1 MKRQVG
7 QKFGNFR
14 SREEWRREEGMV
26 ERIAWNWSCK
36 TWPES
41 FTILFFFIQLPRV
54 REENIQK
61 RGERLRFLRNV
72 YLSEQIIEMSNR
84 EMIAPRFPFPGEN
97 HDIRWLSKIIFFF
110 KDYKGFIEVLMNRYH
125 LYTKFYHLRENSIY
139 NSATFRVFSDR
150 YVCAT
155 FSYNYTHTN
164 A

>member
-41 FTILFFFIQLPRV
+41 FTILFFLSNFHACGKKIFK
-54 REENIQK
+54 NA
-61 RGERLRFLRNV
+61 GNGYDFYV

-84 EMIAPRFPFPGEN
+84 EMLAPRFPFPGEN